1 MRSIID
7 TTVYEVLKITWP
19 TLLIAVILVVTM
31 RIGYLLKHRNEFV
44 FYKEILYLCFMLYIL
59 CVFQLVTEKDLNS
72 IDGNNL
78 RLFSEIMR
86 YDFDELTDYPS
97 VPEVL
102 DSTVIANIAVRLRP
116 IMTDEYTESII
127 GAFINRYYVYS
138 ISENLKNK
146 SKWVELF
153 TRRLILNAEFFKKTL
168 DKYNEVLD
176 ETKGY
181 FYTKISALTNT
192 NESDS
197 TKGTEVSS
205 TEQFNSTTTSEMESE
220 GSTTDDT
227 NNIDLPN
234 RSTTGEYIT
243 SKVNKAGTSSNT
255 DNGISNTRGANTI
268 EGNTS
273 DTIHQEGNGTE
284 NLNETR
290 SGGVNVIDQ
299 RERMLKYIRNILYE
313 FTDYFKDLVLHVYF

>member
-1 MRSIID
+1 
-7 TTVYEVLKITWP
+7 
-19 TLLIAVILVVTM
+19 
-31 RIGYLLKHRNEFV
+31 
-44 FYKEILYLCFMLYIL
+44 
-59 CVFQLVTEKDLNS
+59 
-72 IDGNNL
+72 
-78 RLFSEIMR
+78 MR
-86 YDFDELTDYPS
+86 YDFDELTDYPA
-97 VPEVL
+97 VPDVL

-116 IMTDEYTESII
+116 IMADEYTESII
-127 GAFINRYYVYS
+127 AAFINRYYIYS
-138 ISENLKNK
+138 ISEITKNK
-146 SKWVELF
+146 SKWIELF

-181 FYTKISALTNT
+181 FYTKISALTNS

-197 TKGTEVSS
+197 TKGSEVSS
-205 TEQFNSTTTSEMESE
+205 TEQFNSTTTSETESS
-220 GSTTDDT
+220 GNTTDNT

-243 SKVNKAGTSSNT
+243 SKVNKTGTSSNT
-255 DNGISNTRGANTI
+255 DNVMANTRGANTL
-268 EGNTS
+268 EGNSS
-273 DTIHQEGNGTE
+273 DTVHQEGSGTE

>member
-1 MRSIID
+1 
-7 TTVYEVLKITWP
+7 
-19 TLLIAVILVVTM
+19 
-31 RIGYLLKHRNEFV
+31 
-44 FYKEILYLCFMLYIL
+44 
-59 CVFQLVTEKDLNS
+59 
-72 IDGNNL
+72 
-78 RLFSEIMR
+78 MR

-97 VPEVL
+97 VPDVL
-102 DSTVIANIAVRLRP
+102 DGNVIANIAVRLRP
-116 IMTDEYTESII
+116 IMEDSYTESII

-146 SKWVELF
+146 SKWIELF

-181 FYTKISALTNT
+181 FYTKVSALTNS
-192 NESDS
+192 NESDTS
-197 TKGTEVSS
+197 KETESS
-205 TEQFNSTTTSEMESE
+205 SSETTSNSLTINTV
-220 GSTTDDT
+220 SQDTTSDNT

-243 SKVNKAGTSSNT
+243 SKVNKSGTGSTTNTGTNSTTGTGTGSSSSN
-255 DNGISNTRGANTI
+255 
-268 EGNTS
+268 
-273 DTIHQEGNGTE
+273 DTVHQEGSGTE